1 MRRLL
6 PILCLITLLW
16 GCATAD
22 RDPIVKTATSATP
35 SKPSNKYLSKG
46 SLVPVTQNT
55 EVGNFKPLFE
65 DRRAIAVGDTVT
77 ILLNETTSASKK
89 SGAGASRGSNV
100 SLSGQASTVHTNG
113 LGANNKFT
121 AGLGGDNAFSA
132 AGNRAAENTFS
143 GTITV
148 TVIEVLKNGNLVV
161 AGEKQLAVGTEEE
174 VIRFGGV
181 VNPNN
186 LVNNT
191 VSSAMVADAR
201 IEYRGRGYI
210 DDTNS
215 PGWLNRLMMKISPM

>member
-1 MRRLL
+1 MRHYFSV
-6 PILCLITLLW
+6 LCVSVLLW

-22 RDPIVKTATSATP
+22 KTPIVKTATSATP
-35 SKPSNKYLSKG
+35 EKPSNKYLSKG
-46 SLVPVTQNT
+46 SLVPVVQNT
-55 EVGNFKPLFE
+55 EVGSFKPLFE
-65 DRRAIAVGDTVT
+65 DRRAISVGDTLT
-77 ILLNETTSASKK
+77 ILLNETTTASKK
-89 SGAGASRGSNV
+89 SGAAASRGSNV
-100 SLSGQASTVHTNG
+100 ALSGQASTVHTAG
-113 LGANNKFT
+113 IGANNKFT

-132 AGNRAAENTFS
+132 QGNRAAENTFS

-186 LVNNT
+186 LVNNS

-215 PGWLNRLMMKISPM
+215 PGWFSRLMMKISPM

>member
-1 MRRLL
+1 MSRYL
-6 PILCLITLLW
+6 PILCLSALLV

-22 RDPIVKTATSATP
+22 KTPIVKTATSAVP
-35 SKPSNKYLSKG
+35 EKPNNKFLSKG

-55 EVGNFKPLFE
+55 EVGSFKPLFE
-65 DRRAIAVGDTVT
+65 DRRAISVGDTLT
-77 ILLNETTSASKK
+77 ILLNETTTASKK
-89 SGAGASRGSNV
+89 SGSSASRGSNV
-100 SLSGQASTVHTNG
+100 SLSGNASTVHTAG
-113 LGANNKFT
+113 VGANNSFT
-121 AGLGGDNAFSA
+121 AGLGGDNAFTA

-181 VNPNN
+181 INPNN

>member
-1 MRRLL
+1 MRRYLQTL
-6 PILCLITLLW
+6 GLCVLLW

-22 RDPIVKTATSATP
+22 RTPIVKTATSATP
-35 SKPSNKYLSKG
+35 EKPSNKYLSKG
-46 SLVPVTQNT
+46 SLVPVVQNT
-55 EVGNFKPLFE
+55 EVGSFKPLFE
-65 DRRAIAVGDTVT
+65 DRRAIAVGDTLT
-77 ILLNETTSASKK
+77 ILLNETTTASKK
-89 SGAGASRGSNV
+89 SGAAASRGSNV
-100 SLSGQASTVHTNG
+100 ALSGNASTVHTSG
-113 LGANNKFT
+113 VGANNKFT

-148 TVIEVLKNGNLVV
+148 TVIDVLKNGNLVV

-186 LVNNT
+186 LVNNS

-215 PGWLNRLMMKISPM
+215 PGWFSRLMMKISPL